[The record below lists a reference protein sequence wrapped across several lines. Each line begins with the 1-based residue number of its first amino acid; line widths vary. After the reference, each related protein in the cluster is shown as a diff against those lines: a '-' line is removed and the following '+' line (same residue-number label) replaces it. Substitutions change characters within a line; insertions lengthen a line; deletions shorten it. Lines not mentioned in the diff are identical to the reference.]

1 MGALEGGG
9 EGASQHPG
17 SVAALHSHRPALRP
31 VGDEAAGQR
40 KGRPHPRVEGLT

>member
-9 EGASQHPG
+9 EEASQHPG
-17 SVAALHSHRPALRP
+17 SAALHSHRPALRP

-40 KGRPHPRVEGLT
+40 KGCPHARVEGLT